1 MNPIFIA
8 LVKTSSVDKY
18 DTDYQLI
25 YDKPDRLKE
34 YIKKFSNQLVEVII
48 RKPKTKRSDLQ
59 NSYYFGVVVEMLAN
73 ELGYDKDE
81 MHEIL
86 KYKFLQSNAMG
97 MPYVK
102 STTKLSTG
110 EFEDY
115 LSKIKRWSAEFL
127 HIVIPDPNEAE

>member
-1 MNPIFIA
+1 MIPIFTGKVNSPNDAPYSTIFYDEQ
-8 LVKTSSVDKY
+8 LKLRKY
-18 DTDYQLI
+18 LQPLNGQ
-25 YDKPDRLKE
+25 R
-34 YIKKFSNQLVEVII
+34 VEVII
-48 RKPKTKRSDLQ
+48 RKPKTSRSTLQ
-59 NSYYFGVVVEMLAN
+59 NSYYFGVVVEILAK

-81 MHEIL
+81 IHEIL

-115 LSKIKRWSAEFL
+115 LEKIRRWAAEFL
-127 HIVIPDPNEAE
+127 NINIPLPNECEAA

>member
-1 MNPIFIA
+1 MIPIFTGSVDNGG
-8 LVKTSSVDKY
+8 LKFDRRSSVD
-18 DTDYQLI
+18 
-25 YDKPDRLKE
+25 E
-34 YIKKFSNQLVEVII
+34 YIGTLIGQRVEVII
-48 RKPKTKRSDLQ
+48 RKPRTKRSDVQ
-59 NSYYFGVVVEMLAN
+59 NSYYWGVVIELLSK

-115 LSKIKRWSAEFL
+115 LEKIRRWAAEFL
-127 HIVIPDPNEAE
+127 NINIPLPNECEAA

>member
-1 MNPIFIA
+1 MIPIFTGI
-8 LVKTSSVDKY
+8 VVNGNFESDKKSFS
-18 DTDYQLI
+18 DYI
-25 YDKPDRLKE
+25 RT
-34 YIKKFSNQLVEVII
+34 FNNHRVEVII
-48 RKPKTKRSDLQ
+48 RKPKTSRSTLQ
-59 NSYYFGVVVEMLAN
+59 NSYYFGVVVEILAK

-81 MHEIL
+81 IHEIL

-115 LSKIKRWSAEFL
+115 LEKIRRWAAEFL
-127 HIVIPDPNEAE
+127 NINIPLPNECEAA

>member
-1 MNPIFIA
+1 MIPIFTGI
-8 LVKTSSVDKY
+8 VVNGNFESDKKSFS
-18 DTDYQLI
+18 DYI
-25 YDKPDRLKE
+25 RT
-34 YIKKFSNQLVEVII
+34 FNNHRVEVII
-48 RKPKTKRSDLQ
+48 RKPKTSRSDNQ
-59 NSYYFGVVVEMLAN
+59 SRYYFGVVVELLAK

-81 MHEIL
+81 IHEIL

-115 LSKIKRWSAEFL
+115 LEKIRRWAAEFL
-127 HIVIPDPNEAE
+127 NINIPLPNECEAA

>member
-1 MNPIFIA
+1 MIPIFTGEVTI
-8 LVKTSSVDKY
+8 LGNFKL
-18 DTDYQLI
+18 DTPE
-25 YDKPDRLKE
+25 KFHE
-34 YIKKFSNQLVEVII
+34 YIKVFSGKRVEVII

-59 NSYYFGVVVEMLAN
+59 NNYYWGVVLELLSK
-73 ELGYDKDE
+73 ELGYDQDE

-86 KYKFLQSNAMG
+86 KYKFLQSHAMG

-115 LSKIKRWSAEFL
+115 LSKIKRWAAEFL
-127 HIVIPDPNEAE
+127 HIVIPDPNEVA

>member
-1 MNPIFIA
+1 MNPIFSAYVNRVPFRDNEI
-8 LVKTSSVDKY
+8 DIKY
-18 DTDYQLI
+18 DT
-25 YDKPDRLKE
+25 PLKLYKYLE
-34 YIKKFSNQLVEVII
+34 QFCGHKVEVII

-86 KYKFLQSNAMG
+86 KYKFLQSNSMG

-115 LSKIKRWSAEFL
+115 LSGIKRWAAEFL
-127 HIVIPDPNEAE
+127 HINIPDPNEAE

>member
-1 MNPIFIA
+1 MTPIFTGKVNSPIDA
-8 LVKTSSVDKY
+8 PYSTVFYDDQLKLRKY
-18 DTDYQLI
+18 LQPLNGQ
-25 YDKPDRLKE
+25 R
-34 YIKKFSNQLVEVII
+34 VEVII

-59 NSYYFGVVVEMLAN
+59 NNYYWGVVLELLSK
-73 ELGYDKDE
+73 ELGYDQDE
-81 MHEIL
+81 LHEIL

-115 LSKIKRWSAEFL
+115 LSKIKRWAAEFL
-127 HIVIPDPNEAE
+127 HIVIPDPNEVA